1 MLGGELGERFLL
13 FQEVQDDLSFE
24 GRCVSL
30 SHGSSLPNPGPILCL
45 NSWVHYRH
53 SIKEV
58 EVPTGLKLVFLP
70 AATPELQPAERFWS
84 LVREAVA
91 SQSFGSLDDLQ
102 ETLVE

>member
-1 MLGGELGERFLL
+1 MILALAAFAWDVGAGEGEQIVLVL
-13 FQEVQDDLSFE
+13 DNV
-24 GRCVSL
+24 G
-30 SHGSSLPNPGPILCL
+30 
-45 NSWVHYRH
+45 WH